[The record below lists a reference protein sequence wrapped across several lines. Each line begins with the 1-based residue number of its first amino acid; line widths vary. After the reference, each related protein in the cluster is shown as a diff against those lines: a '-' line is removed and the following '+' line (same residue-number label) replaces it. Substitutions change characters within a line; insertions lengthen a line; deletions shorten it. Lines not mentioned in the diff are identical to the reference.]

1 MCYIYCADIYCDDC
15 GDKIKDDMCRDGSAA
30 AMIADGADL
39 TDERSYDSGEYP
51 KGCYGSDESDCP
63 QHCGGCGVFLENDL
77 TTDGADYVIAAVR
90 EDLEGGHSDSI
101 ACTVWREY
109 YDWIDFPVWGICD
122 DCGEEGFLDNN
133 DVCEGA
139 CAWEG

>member
-1 MCYIYCADIYCDDC
+1 MICDGCADD
-15 GDKIKDDMCRDGSAA
+15 A
-30 AMIADGADL
+30 IALLEQEGY
-39 TDERSYDSGEYP
+39 TDSGDTNDYP
-51 KGCYGSDESDCP
+51 QYASSSESDCP
-63 QHCGGCGVFLENDL
+63 DHCGHCGEFLENDL
-77 TTDGADYVIAAVR
+77 TSDGADYVIAAVR
-90 EDLEGGHSDSI
+90 ENMEEGRHDSI

-109 YDWIDFPVWGICD
+109 YTWLDFPVWGICD